1 MKIYIGSD
9 HAGFECKEQLLNI
22 YDLNDCGCYSTNSVD
37 YPDIAKVV
45 CEKIN
50 NDLNNNIK
58 SIGILICGTGIG
70 MSMAANKY
78 KNIRCGLVYTE
89 ECSIL
94 TRQHNDANVLALG
107 ARVTSLDNIK
117 KIIDLFIKTEFEG
130 GRHLNRINKLKSY
143 NFAQN
148 NVIII

>member
-9 HAGFECKEQLLNI
+9 HAGFKTKQHLLDI
-22 YDLNDCGCYSTNSVD
+22 YSLNDCGCYSIDSVD
-37 YPDIAKVV
+37 YPDIAKIV

-70 MSMAANKY
+70 MSIAANKY

-94 TRQHNDANVLALG
+94 TRQHNNANVLALG
-107 ARVTSLDNIK
+107 ARITSIDNAK

-130 GRHLNRINKLKSY
+130 GRHLNRINKL
-143 NFAQN
+143 
-148 NVIII
+148 

>member
-9 HAGFECKEQLLNI
+9 HAGYVFKKQLLNM
-22 YDLNDCGCYSTNSVD
+22 YTCEDCGCFSNSSVD
-37 YPDIAKVV
+37 YPDIAKIV
-45 CEKIN
+45 CTKIN
-50 NDLNNNIK
+50 HDIDNNVK
-58 SIGILICGTGIG
+58 SMGILICGTGIG
-70 MSMAANKY
+70 MSIAANKY

-107 ARVTSLDNIK
+107 ARVTSIDTIK

-130 GRHLNRINKLKSY
+130 GRHLNRINKL
-143 NFAQN
+143 
-148 NVIII
+148 

>member
-1 MKIYIGSD
+1 MRFVIGAD
-9 HAGFECKEQLLNI
+9 HGGYELKEQLIRYLKDMEHEI
-22 YDLNDCGCYSTNSVD
+22 LDVGTDSSDSVD
-37 YPDIAKVV
+37 YPDICKKA
-45 CEKIN
+45 CDIFISHGTF
-50 NDLNNNIK
+50 DR
-58 SIGILICGTGIG
+58 ILLVCGTGIG

-107 ARVTSLDNIK
+107 ARVTSIDNIK

-130 GRHLNRINKLKSY
+130 GRHLNRINKL
-143 NFAQN
+143 
-148 NVIII
+148 

>member
-9 HAGFECKEQLLNI
+9 HAGFETKEQLLNI
-22 YDLNDCGCYSTNSVD
+22 YDLNDCGCYSTDSVD

-50 NDLNNNIK
+50 TDLNNNIK
-58 SIGILICGTGIG
+58 SMGILICGTGIG

-107 ARVTSLDNIK
+107 ARMTDFNI
-117 KIIDLFIKTEFEG
+117 ILEIVDAWLNTDFEA
-130 GRHLNRINKLKSY
+130 GRHLNRVNLIE
-143 NFAQN
+143 
-148 NVIII
+148 I